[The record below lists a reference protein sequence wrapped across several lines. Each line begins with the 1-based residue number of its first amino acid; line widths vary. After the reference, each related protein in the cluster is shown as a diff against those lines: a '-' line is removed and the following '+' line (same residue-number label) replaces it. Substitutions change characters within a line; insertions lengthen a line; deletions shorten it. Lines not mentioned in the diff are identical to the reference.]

1 APAPTKYAAM
11 ALLTRFGSVQG
22 HRLRAVRSAG
32 SQKASFLGAAKRPSA
47 RLVSAPAPLR
57 PVVRASS
64 LPPALRLGTAAAAAG
79 TSTEQLGDEL
89 KVLGTWRSP
98 FALRVRLALNFKGL
112 PYEYFEEDL
121 DNKSDLLFKSNPF
134 IKKLPVLIHNNAP
147 ICESLVILEYIEEK
161 FSDVGPS
168 LLPVDPYERAMARF
182 WARYIEDKLVAPWLK
197 MFRANTNEE
206 KAEWTRET
214 VEAVKTLEG
223 VLSRKATPF
232 FGGDDVGYVDVVLS
246 GMIAWMQGTKALC
259 DVELLDAAKTPLLVE
274 WTERFATLD
283 GAKVVMPDVD
293 KLVEFAKIKR
303 AKMMALNNN

>member
-1 APAPTKYAAM
+1 M
-11 ALLTRFGSVQG
+11 ALLVLASAPSKPTGFGQP
-22 HRLRAVRSAG
+22 APSAA
-32 SQKASFLGAAKRPSA
+32 KRPLFTGAAKRPSA

-57 PVVRASS
+57 PVVR
-64 LPPALRLGTAAAAAG
+64 TAAPAAG

-121 DNKSDLLFKSNPF
+121 DNKSDLLLKSNPF
-134 IKKLPVLIHNNAP
+134 IKKLPILIHNNTP

-223 VLSRKATPF
+223 VLSRKSTPF

>member
-1 APAPTKYAAM
+1 M
-11 ALLTRFGSVQG
+11 ALLVLASAPSNPAGFGQ
-22 HRLRAVRSAG
+22 SAP
-32 SQKASFLGAAKRPSA
+32 SAPKRPLFIGAAKRPSA

-57 PVVRASS
+57 LRLVVGTSS
-64 LPPALRLGTAAAAAG
+64 LPPALRLGSAAAAARRN
-79 TSTEQLGDEL
+79 TEQLGDEL

-121 DNKSDLLFKSNPF
+121 DNKSDLLLKSNPF
-134 IKKLPVLIHNNAP
+134 IKKLPVLIHNNIL

-161 FSDVGPS
+161 FSDVGPA

-206 KAEWTRET
+206 KAEWMRET

-223 VLSRKATPF
+223 ALSRKLAPF

-259 DVELLDAAKTPLLVE
+259 GVELLDTTKTPLLVE
-274 WTERFATLD
+274 WTERFAGLE
-283 GAKVVMPDVD
+283 GAKEVMPDVD

-303 AKMMALNNN
+303 AKMMALDNN

>member
-1 APAPTKYAAM
+1 
-11 ALLTRFGSVQG
+11 
-22 HRLRAVRSAG
+22 
-32 SQKASFLGAAKRPSA
+32 
-47 RLVSAPAPLR
+47 
-57 PVVRASS
+57 
-64 LPPALRLGTAAAAAG
+64 
-79 TSTEQLGDEL
+79 
-89 KVLGTWRSP
+89 
-98 FALRVRLALNFKGL
+98 
-112 PYEYFEEDL
+112 
-121 DNKSDLLFKSNPF
+121 
-134 IKKLPVLIHNNAP
+134 
-147 ICESLVILEYIEEK
+147 
-161 FSDVGPS
+161 
-168 LLPVDPYERAMARF
+168 MARF

-223 VLSRKATPF
+223 VLSRKSTPF